1 MSKQHWSDYWS
12 TGALTSL
19 PADFKINYD
28 GELAEYW
35 FSVIEG
41 LAPNSRI
48 LDVCTGNG
56 AVAIMLAE
64 MLKRIGKEV
73 SITAVDASE
82 INQQMMVQSFPDKKQ
97 VVDSIDFISNCYIE
111 DLKQCVEQKF
121 DLIVSQYGI
130 EYCDEEMVAK
140 QITDALNSGGRL
152 VFVSH
157 SPHTAMLEFMEAE
170 EIIYQ
175 YIENEGVLEYL
186 QKFID
191 NKMTVNGFKNKLVN
205 TLQSFSQHTLKSHPL
220 LNSWGENLFQLYQMD
235 NQQLKLKKPQ
245 IKSYLN
251 LNINARARAND
262 MLNVCY
268 KLKNNPDWYKT
279 FTTSG
284 LQLINDGEIHYKS
297 KHNVGHYYEFIKRD

>member
-1 MSKQHWSDYWS
+1 MSKKHWSDYWS

-35 FSVIEG
+35 LSVIKG

-64 MLKRIGKEV
+64 MMEEMGKEV

-82 INQQMMVQSFPDKKQ
+82 INALRMVQSFPEKKQ
-97 VVDSIDFISNCYIE
+97 VVDSIDFISNCFIE
-111 DLKQCVEQKF
+111 DLDQCVDQKF

-130 EYCDEEMVAK
+130 EYCDEKVVAK
-140 QITDALNSGGRL
+140 QISNVLNTKGRL

-175 YIENEGVLEYL
+175 YIENEAVFEFM

-191 NKMTVNGFKNKLVN
+191 NKMTVNGFNNKLAK
-205 TLQSFSQHTLKSHPL
+205 TLQSFSQHTLRNHPL

-235 NQQLKLKKPQ
+235 NQQLKLRKPQ
-245 IKSYLN
+245 IKSFLELN
-251 LNINARARAND
+251 LNARARAND

-268 KLKNNPDWYKT
+268 KLKNNPDWYKA
-279 FTTSG
+279 FVEAG
-284 LQLINDGEIHYKS
+284 LELMDDGEIHYKT
-297 KHNVGHYYEFIKRD
+297 KHNVGHYYEFIKLE